1 MKVEKRTRKRMP
13 LYQVQVMGS
22 CDCSKNPENI
32 IKRKYPCSFN
42 QIKKHT
48 KKTTIFETR
57 NVNNT
62 DQIMTPVLNLDQTK
76 RLKKKKVP
84 ERQNEKR
91 ARSQN
96 MKNGFLGF

>member
-42 QIKKHT
+42 QIKKHA
-48 KKTTIFETR
+48 KKTTNFETR

-76 RLKKKKVP
+76 RLNRKKKDKRKRKYLRDKMRSAP
-84 ERQNEKR
+84 EAKI
-91 ARSQN
+91 
-96 MKNGFLGF
+96 

>member
-48 KKTTIFETR
+48 KKTTNFETR

-76 RLKKKKVP
+76 RLNREKKIK
-84 ERQNEKR
+84 EKE
-91 ARSQN
+91 ST
-96 MKNGFLGF
+96 